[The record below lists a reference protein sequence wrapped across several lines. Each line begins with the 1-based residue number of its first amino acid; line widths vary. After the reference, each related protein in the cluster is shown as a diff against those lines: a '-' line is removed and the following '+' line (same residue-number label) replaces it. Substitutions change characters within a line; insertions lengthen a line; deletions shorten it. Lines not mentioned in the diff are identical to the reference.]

1 MHFFVVF
8 MFESLP
14 PPNMIT
20 EVSEAAVCFCCVVVS
35 PRGSV
40 NVPIILILEFSTGD
54 FFSYFLLYFKAV
66 NNIFT
71 TGLID
76 SLLVFS

>member
-40 NVPIILILEFSTGD
+40 NVPMILILDFSTGD
-54 FFSYFLLYFKAV
+54 FFFLLPF
-66 NNIFT
+66 IFQ
-71 TGLID
+71 GCQQHLYHRFD
-76 SLLVFS
+76 